1 MNRRLVC
8 SIALVAL
15 TGAPCAAQSLFRSA
29 GGAPAQLP
37 DDPATPLYGMSLY
50 AVEPPQPREFSANDL
65 VTIVVAESTEMKREQ
80 DSDFSKD
87 YRNEFDLI
95 EWPAL
100 RQFLFHLR
108 GPATA
113 DTFGANPLASNT
125 NDFEG
130 EAEYERK
137 DDIST
142 RVTARVLE
150 VKPNGT
156 LLLEA
161 KTTLQTD
168 DEIQTITLS
177 GYCRGEDVTD
187 INTVRSSQ
195 MFNLVFNVQHEGEMR
210 KANKKGW
217 IPRVLETIFNF

>member
-1 MNRRLVC
+1 MIRTLIC
-8 SIALVAL
+8 AATLIACI
-15 TGAPCAAQSLFRSA
+15 GAPCAAQSLFRSA
-29 GGAPAQLP
+29 GGAPAEPL
-37 DDPATPLYGMSLY
+37 DDQAAPLYGMSLY
-50 AVEPPQPREFSANDL
+50 AVEPPKPREFAANDL

-87 YRNEFDLI
+87 YDNDFDLI

-100 RQFLFHLR
+100 RQFLFHLS
-108 GPATA
+108 GEANAT
-113 DTFGANPLASNT
+113 TFGANPLARSSSE
-125 NDFEG
+125 FEG

-137 DDIST
+137 DDITT